1 MSHQNL
7 PTTTHIN
14 NAVSPYP
21 ETART
26 PDWTVVPASPSI
38 PNAIERNGSP
48 DIKEM
53 KMSKTLSAP
62 ALTAILQEEVD
73 SKLRIRESPIEELLN
88 EIRDLKVSHQYQI
101 DQLKLVIEA
110 QSRMIKDIKILR
122 FDQEA
127 MIQSM
132 VTEGKKISPYVEPD
146 KRDLT
151 SLMFP
156 SNSFSFQRNLNWG
169 IRSGKPT
176 PFIAEHT
183 CQKLPGV
190 PPPIQTT
197 KK

>member
-1 MSHQNL
+1 MSNQNA
-7 PTTTHIN
+7 HNI
-14 NAVSPYP
+14 VSPFP
-21 ETART
+21 ELVGT
-26 PDWTVVPASPSI
+26 PDWTVVPASPGL
-38 PNAIERNGSP
+38 PNESVSRTTSP
-48 DIKEM
+48 ASPEM

-62 ALTAILQEEVD
+62 ALMSIVQDPL
-73 SKLRIRESPIEELLN
+73 EELLN

-101 DQLKLVIEA
+101 EQLKLVIEA
-110 QSRMIKDIKILR
+110 QSKMIKDIRILR

-183 CQKLPGV
+183 CQKVPGV
-190 PPPIQTT
+190 IQPIQIANKKEPCMVT
-197 KK
+197 K